1 MKHFLAVFIA
11 LFAVPT
17 MAFSQKAGYQVK
29 AKIEGFQ
36 QKEAYLGYYFGDKQY
51 LKDTAFVEADGWLYF
66 EGNEKLVGGI
76 YLIVLPPDNQF
87 IQLLVDEN
95 NQWIGMETKLTD
107 LTGSMTVT
115 GSEDN
120 KRFYD
125 YLKFIS
131 GKRPKA
137 DELKKQLEEAKDD
150 EKKKAK
156 IEEKIKALDDEVI
169 GYQKNIVAKFPTSM
183 TALVIKA
190 NMPLDVPKF
199 EGEQKE
205 KELKGFYWMR
215 AHWFDNF
222 DLADPKLVRTPFL
235 MPKVEHFINKM
246 TVQHPDSLII
256 AVDWL
261 LERMRPAEDNFKFY
275 LIHFL
280 NQFAKSN
287 IVGMDAVYVHI
298 AQKYYKAGLAP
309 WTEAD
314 QLKKIIENADRLD
327 PLLIGKVAPNIEM
340 LTQKDEKIWLHDF
353 KSPLTVLFFWD
364 PDCGHCKKSM
374 PEMVKFAKDYKEKGV
389 AVFAICTALATRDDA
404 GNLTMKEVDKCWTT
418 IAEREMDV
426 FFNAVDP
433 YHRSRYKTVY
443 DIKTTPQIYVL
454 DADKTILSKRLG
466 ADQLPEVVD
475 HIIKAKKEKTGG

>member
-1 MKHFLAVFIA
+1 MKHFLIVLI
-11 LFAVPT
+11 LSIAVPT
-17 MAFSQKAGYQVK
+17 VIFSQKTGYQIKVK
-29 AKIEGFQ
+29 IDGFQ

-51 LKDTAFVEADGWLYF
+51 LKDTAFVEADGRFYF
-66 EGNEKLVGGI
+66 EGNEKLTGGM
-76 YLIVLPPDNQF
+76 YLLVLPPDNQF
-87 IQLLVDEN
+87 VQLLLDDD
-95 NQWIGMETKLTD
+95 NQWFSMETKLTD
-107 LTGSMTVT
+107 LAGSIKIT

-131 GKRPKA
+131 DRRPKA
-137 DELKKQLEEAKDD
+137 DELKKQLDEAKDD
-150 EKKKAK
+150 EKKKTK
-156 IEEKIKALDDEVI
+156 IEEKIKVLDDEVMD
-169 GYQKNIVAKFPTSM
+169 YQKNLVAQYPKSM

-190 NMPLDVPKF
+190 NMPLDPPKF

-205 KELKGFYWMR
+205 KELQSFYWMR

-235 MPKVEHFINKM
+235 FPKVDHFINKM
-246 TVQHPDSLII
+246 TVQHPDSLNI
-256 AVDWL
+256 AIDRV
-261 LERMRPAEDNFKFY
+261 LEKMRPAEDNFKFY

-280 NQFAKSN
+280 NLFAKSN

-298 AQKYYKAGLAP
+298 AQKYYKTGLAP
-309 WTEAD
+309 WTEED

-340 LTQKDEKIWLHDF
+340 QTQKGDKIWLHDF
-353 KSPLTVLFFWD
+353 QSPLTVLFFWD

-374 PEMVKFAKDYKEKGV
+374 PEMVKFAKDYKDKGL
-389 AVFAICTALATRDDA
+389 AVFAICTSLATRDDA
-404 GNLTMKEVDKCWTT
+404 GNLTMKEVDKCWST
-418 IAEREMDV
+418 ISEREMDV

-433 YHRSRYKTVY
+433 YHRSRYKTIY

-454 DADKTILSKRLG
+454 DKDKTILSKRLG
-466 ADQLPEVVD
+466 AEQLPEVVD
-475 HIIKAKKEKTGG
+475 HIIQVQKEKTGG